1 MRQVFEKIRKSI
13 TAGALVGTAAYLFL
27 RSEKPFGALLFGFA
41 LCFVCLCNLDLFTG
55 RIGWFGVKDFPYLRI
70 LIGNAIGAV
79 AVSLLLRQNTAII
92 ETAQAVVSTKAALP
106 WHVALING
114 IFCGVLMY
122 LAVLGWSRGIKSAC
136 FVCVSVFIFC
146 GFEHSIADMAYMAL
160 AGQWMWNLIW
170 ILLGNGIG
178 AVVCRM
184 MIMDGEDAKF
194 RLHLSRNK

>member
-1 MRQVFEKIRKSI
+1 
-13 TAGALVGTAAYLFL
+13 
-27 RSEKPFGALLFGFA
+27 
-41 LCFVCLCNLDLFTG
+41 
-55 RIGWFGVKDFPYLRI
+55 
-70 LIGNAIGAV
+70 
-79 AVSLLLRQNTAII
+79 
-92 ETAQAVVSTKAALP
+92 
-106 WHVALING
+106 
-114 IFCGVLMY
+114 MY

-184 MIMDGEDAKF
+184 MIKDGEDAKF